1 MKKHLLLILILAVSL
16 SSCNKANEPDRSL
29 TPEEYQELG
38 MPDYNKV
45 WSLEDYSIAFYVI
58 NTLKYGK
65 PMALPSRDSK
75 KSGQL
80 FSRMINIEN
89 LAFLQD
95 TSLPLHAKAEM
106 IQWYGN
112 ILQEFTAAYTL
123 VGTTKQLYA
132 PELMDIDLFS
142 LTIAQ
147 IMLDLG
153 GKINNSSD
161 PEDIAMQSDFSL
173 IQKMYLDLLSDLFGK
188 QLNESRYPEHTLEL
202 LSDSITSSVKR
213 NMDWF
218 DVDAS
223 ALIKQEML
231 SVIDSTSSRKIKK
244 DYSKLR
250 EIL

>member
-1 MKKHLLLILILAVSL
+1 MKNFVLLILILIVSL
-16 SSCNKANEPDRSL
+16 SSCNKANERDHSL

-38 MPDYNKV
+38 MPDYSKV

-95 TSLPLHAKAEM
+95 DTLPLHAKAEM

-123 VGTTKQLYA
+123 MGTTKQPYA

-153 GKINNSSD
+153 DKINASGD
-161 PEDIAMQSDFSL
+161 PEDIAMQADFPL
-173 IQKMYLDLLSDLFGK
+173 IQKMYLDLLSDLFAK
-188 QLNESRYPEHTLEL
+188 QQNESRYPEETLEL

-213 NMDWF
+213 NMHWLDEE
-218 DVDAS
+218 AS
-223 ALIKQEML
+223 ALIRQEML
-231 SVIDSTSSRKIKK
+231 KLMDSTSSRKIKK
-244 DYSKLR
+244 DYGKLT